1 MSEKLFD
8 VVLIALK
15 DRVEIMKAIMS
26 LTPVGLKGSKDMADN
41 PPAVVLR
48 RVSRS
53 KADEAKQVL
62 EQAGGTVEV
71 RPS

>member
-1 MSEKLFD
+1 MSEPVFD
-8 VVLIALK
+8 VVLVALQ
-15 DRVEIMKAIMS
+15 DRVKIMQAIMS
-26 LTPVGLKGSKDMADN
+26 LTPVGLKGSKDMAGS
-41 PPAVVLR
+41 PPAVVLK

-62 EQAGGTVEV
+62 ERAGGTVEV